1 MRKQMINVVQM
12 VPPSELAWKNES
24 LSQAD
29 KPWSLRSVMINQ
41 SQIISVVPCDEMVF
55 LMSKGRLPTGLHE
68 AQQFSKISFTN
79 GKEIIVVGS
88 PESVQQ
94 KVKKV
99 LHG

>member
-1 MRKQMINVVQM
+1 
-12 VPPSELAWKNES
+12 
-24 LSQAD
+24 
-29 KPWSLRSVMINQ
+29 
-41 SQIISVVPCDEMVF
+41 VPCDEMVF
-55 LMSKGRLPTGLHE
+55 LLSKGRLPTGLHE

>member
-12 VPPSELAWKNES
+12 VPPSELSWKNES
-24 LSQAD
+24 LSQTD

-79 GKEIIVVGS
+79 GKEIIVDF
-88 PESVQQ
+88 
-94 KVKKV
+94 
-99 LHG
+99 